1 MNRPDKMRR
10 RVHRSIAA
18 VVVLC
23 GLLAL
28 TTYALV
34 ASLVSVEGHLFETAQ
49 VKIELNGGKVIFDA
63 GDMNIEPG
71 YSIRRNFTVEN
82 QGTADVYYRLYLEN
96 TAGPLL
102 GVLDFALYDGDTL
115 LFAGTAGH
123 PYAGK
128 SLRRCGAARSRGN
141 TDADRCGQNAR
152 GGGQRLS
159 KRRND
164 L

>member
-63 GDMNIEPG
+63 GDMNIEPDG
-71 YSIRRNFTVEN
+71 GCVLPALSRKYRR
-82 QGTADVYYRLYLEN
+82 TAAWR
-96 TAGPLL
+96 AGFCPL
-102 GVLDFALYDGDTL
+102 
-115 LFAGTAGH
+115 
-123 PYAGK
+123 
-128 SLRRCGAARSRGN
+128 
-141 TDADRCGQNAR
+141 
-152 GGGQRLS
+152 
-159 KRRND
+159 
-164 L
+164 

>member
-82 QGTADVYYRLYLEN
+82 RDGGCVLPALSRKHRRTAAWR
-96 TAGPLL
+96 AGFCPL
-102 GVLDFALYDGDTL
+102 
-115 LFAGTAGH
+115 
-123 PYAGK
+123 
-128 SLRRCGAARSRGN
+128 
-141 TDADRCGQNAR
+141 
-152 GGGQRLS
+152 
-159 KRRND
+159 
-164 L
+164 